1 VYRAFT
7 RIGDEEVPD
16 AKTQARLGQLIGPK
30 VIEELHQRGVELAQG
45 RGVTQG
51 KRLRVDM
58 TVVESNI
65 HYPRD
70 SSWLGEGPV
79 H

>member
-16 AKTQARLGQLIGPK
+16 AKTQARLGQLTGPK

-58 TVVESNI
+58 TVDMATLCYTSL
-65 HYPRD
+65 
-70 SSWLGEGPV
+70 SL
-79 H
+79 